1 MEAVK
6 KNYMKL
12 ESELKKLKKYIGKPG
27 KQFDVQLQKIKETF
41 TTKKDLNQ
49 IDKFIR
55 EGLSDLT
62 TDLKHFNNEVTIR
75 EQLKEVSQIVSMG
88 YIAETYFNKKKQW
101 IYQRINGNIV
111 NGRPVSFKQE
121 EITQLNKALKD
132 ISKKIGSVSVS
143 LNAN

>member
-1 MEAVK
+1 
-6 KNYMKL
+6 MKL
-12 ESELKKLKKYIGKPG
+12 ESELKKLKKHIGKPG

-41 TTKKDLNQ
+41 NTKKDINQ

-62 TDLKHFNNEVTIR
+62 IDLKHFNNEVAIR
-75 EQLKEVSQIVSMG
+75 EQLKDVSQIVSMG

-111 NGRPVSFKQE
+111 NGKPASFKQE
-121 EITQLNKALKD
+121 EIARLNKAFKD
-132 ISKKIGSVSVS
+132 IGKKISSVTVS
-143 LNAN
+143 LNTNQN